1 MAGNVL
7 NFYDPLFYAQEALIV
22 LEKELCF
29 ASRIHRGYE
38 PTPQQKGS
46 VINISKP
53 GTFQAKD
60 APGST
65 AQDVATGG
73 VSITLDTWKEVK
85 FKLTD
90 KELTFTKEKIVNDH
104 IRPAAYAL
112 ADSIDQRC
120 ATLYQDIFKYGGSA
134 SADMAAIADLTRAR
148 RMFQD
153 QLIPDD
159 GQRHLCVTSASEE
172 NLLGLAL
179 FNQNAGVPK
188 AAEEAFLKGSLGSK
202 FSYELFSSQNAP
214 THTNGTVTAGN
225 ITASAGA
232 VVGSVASVSTSG
244 GTVTK
249 GTLFT
254 IAGNTT
260 VFTVTADVTAT
271 TTTIAALNFAPAI
284 PAGFNPSGA
293 AITFIGSHSNNL
305 GFHRNAFA
313 LAMAPLSE
321 LGNGLG
327 VRMNTLS
334 FNDLSLRSK
343 VWYDADSSELRVS
356 LDCLYGIKTLDPQ
369 LAFRFIGKP
378 Q

>member
-22 LEKELCF
+22 LEKELGF
-29 ASRIHRGYE
+29 AARIHRGYE
-38 PTPQQKGS
+38 PSPQQKGS

-53 GTFQAKD
+53 GTFTAQN
-60 APGST
+60 APGSV

-112 ADSIDQRC
+112 ADSIDMRC
-120 ATLYQDIFKYGGSA
+120 ASLYQDIYKYGGTV
-134 SADMAAIADLTRAR
+134 SADLALITDLTRVR

-153 QLIPDD
+153 QMVPDD
-159 GQRHLCVTSASEE
+159 GQRHLAINNASEE
-172 NLLGLAL
+172 ALLAL
-179 FNQNAGVPK
+179 ATFNANAGVPS
-188 AAEEAFLKGSLGSK
+188 AAQEAFLKGSLGSK
-202 FSYELFSSQNAP
+202 FSYEIFSSLNIP
-214 THTNGTVTAGN
+214 THTNGTVVSGNLTGTAGA
-225 ITASAGA
+225 T
-232 VVGSVASVSTSG
+232 VGSVGTVSVSG

-260 VFTVTADVTAT
+260 VFVVTADVTAT
-271 TTTIAALNFAPAI
+271 TTTIAALNFAPAL
-284 PAGFNPSGA
+284 PAGFSPSA
-293 AITFIGSHSNNL
+293 AAMTFIGTHANNI

-321 LGNGLG
+321 LGNNLG

-378 Q
+378 